1 FEQNRNQA
9 LEANYF
15 FNKSAGLP
23 RDKLNLNEFGG
34 SVGGPIFKDK
44 LFIFFSV
51 EAFRLPQ
58 SFLITN
64 QNWLTPTAQT
74 GIFTYKDSN
83 GAVQTVNLYNLAQA
97 ENANQAA
104 GATPFRTAADP
115 LLAKTEANIQQL
127 LTQSGLPE
135 VSRVASNNDYN
146 RVNFSSAPPTFNN
159 RNFPVGRLDWDINSK
174 NRFSYISNWQTN
186 DRHPDALN
194 GTVQVLPG
202 TGTVLGS
209 NDIADQIGEEF
220 TDVWS
225 LRTVFSPAVTNML
238 RYGIEGG
245 NVWFSA
251 GLTPAPYAQWN
262 GVLPSFNGYL
272 TNPYRSSIASQSKR
286 NSPVTTFSD
295 AVSWLKG
302 SHLFDFGFDYSSVSG
317 YSSGN
322 GSQILPTVT
331 LASISTDPDNS
342 GASNMF
348 TSSTLPNSSS
358 TQRSDAAALYA
369 VL

>member
-1 FEQNRNQA
+1 
-9 LEANYF
+9 
-15 FNKSAGLP
+15 
-23 RDKLNLNEFGG
+23 
-34 SVGGPIFKDK
+34 
-44 LFIFFSV
+44 
-51 EAFRLPQ
+51 
-58 SFLITN
+58 
-64 QNWLTPTAQT
+64 
-74 GIFTYKDSN
+74 
-83 GAVQTVNLYNLAQA
+83 
-97 ENANQAA
+97 
-104 GATPFRTAADP
+104 
-115 LLAKTEANIQQL
+115 
-127 LTQSGLPE
+127 
-135 VSRVASNNDYN
+135 
-146 RVNFSSAPPTFNN
+146 
-159 RNFPVGRLDWDINSK
+159 
-174 NRFSYISNWQTN
+174 
-186 DRHPDALN
+186 DALN

-331 LASISTDPDNS
+331 LANISTDPDNS

-369 VL
+369 VLTGRVSSITSSASLDPTTLTYGRFHTISWTRQREFGLYLQDNWKVSPRLTFNYGLR